1 MDSRTHRCSRCI
13 HCNLSWDFHQSGLSN
28 TRNASLVKDSCEP
41 QQIQVDVAVRVF
53 GPDVCR
59 LGSAES
65 CPQSCSGRLMTPA
78 AGSRARGLNV
88 RPYVSASAARWPVGP
103 AALWRSSRP
112 CSLRCAHGPA
122 CSSAA
127 HGPVCGAARV
137 SPKKPSRSRPVL
149 VVRPGWPVIAV
160 NDS

>member
-78 AGSRARGLNV
+78 AGSRARGLDV

-103 AALWRSSRP
+103 AALWTVVGRS
-112 CSLRCAHGPA
+112 RCAVPMVL
-122 CSSAA
+122 
-127 HGPVCGAARV
+127 PVVALPMVRV
-137 SPKKPSRSRPVL
+137 VARPVYH
-149 VVRPGWPVIAV
+149 RRSPAAPGPY
-160 NDS
+160 